1 MQEHTFLFDIVAD
14 LNNDWRID
22 ETCKTWTILGQN
34 PATGN
39 VYKEQRR
46 AIVRKRLAQ
55 YRDTLAASTPAQLR
69 LNAKLLA
76 NELEQLYQQAAAHL
90 TDLNADGL
98 PLFHANMVRT
108 LWDLTIGY
116 AAASVIAY
124 CQQDISLNL
133 PASIR
138 AEGKALAASAAAQGL
153 TDADTFLGIL
163 NASTSTAGG
172 RSKGQPQQKKSYNL
186 IADYPGAEAYLK
198 RLVPDY
204 LNDDYSLQSTTNKAD
219 ASIIAYTIACE
230 LSITTVWKYFEALWG
245 VKDLRGAHKQAK
257 HRNANSI
264 RPILQLILR
273 KVIAG
278 VSGDTEDTDKVSKH
292 LRIYQQ

>member
-1 MQEHTFLFDIVAD
+1 MMQEHSFAFDIVAD
-14 LNNDWRID
+14 LNAIWGEDCQR
-22 ETCKTWTILGQN
+22 KTWAVLGKDN
-34 PATGN
+34 PTN
-39 VYKEQRR
+39 SQR
-46 AIVRKRLAQ
+46 ADIVRKRLAQ
-55 YRDTLAASTPAQLR
+55 YRAGLDASTPVQLR
-69 LNAKLLA
+69 LNAKLRASELA
-76 NELEQLYQQAAAHL
+76 QLYQQAAAHL
-90 TDLNADGL
+90 PDLNADGL
-98 PLFHANMVRT
+98 PLFHENMVRT
-108 LWDLTIGY
+108 LLDLTIGY
-116 AAASVIAY
+116 TAASVIAY
-124 CQQDISLNL
+124 YQKGISLNL

-138 AEGKALAASAAAQGL
+138 AECKALAASAAAQGL
-153 TDADTFLGIL
+153 TDADTFLSIL
-163 NASTSTAGG
+163 NASTDQQGG
-172 RSKGQPQQKKSYNL
+172 RSQAQPQQKKSYNL

-245 VKDLRGAHKQAK
+245 VTDLRGAHKQAK

-278 VSGDTEDTDKVSKH
+278 VSGDTEDTDNVNKH